1 MAGRHPGLSA
11 MLVMASTTAGGAGSA
26 SPESMGEE
34 RYTLPIAI
42 RGAGALALSSILIVD
57 DDAATQVRLAGLV
70 REALDAAP
78 ARLCTAADLGQAR
91 ALLQAERFDLALVDM
106 QLPDGNG
113 IELIGWLHAHAPQVQ
128 AVIVSAYAEEQL
140 TFAALRAGAIGYLMK
155 DRDDVELVVAL
166 RSLQRGGAPI
176 DPMIARRILALLP
189 EETAPVPASPAVNL
203 SERERGILGM
213 VAQGYGNREIA
224 ELLGLSRL
232 TVEAHTRNIYRKLAV
247 GSRTAAVFE
256 ARVLGLL
263 P

>member
-1 MAGRHPGLSA
+1 MQ
-11 MLVMASTTAGGAGSA
+11 
-26 SPESMGEE
+26 
-34 RYTLPIAI
+34 
-42 RGAGALALSSILIVD
+42 LSSILIVD
-57 DDAATQVRLAGLV
+57 DMQASL
-70 REALDAAP
+70 
-78 ARLCTAADLGQAR
+78 ARLERLLREVVPGPQAHVRVAADLAGARDLLLAGQ
-91 ALLQAERFDLALVDM
+91 FDLALVDM
-106 QLPDGNG
+106 QLPDGTG
-113 IELIGWLHAHAPQVQ
+113 IELIHWMRAHVPAVQ
-128 AVIVSAYAEEQL
+128 AVVVSAFAEEEAI
-140 TFAALRAGAIGYLMK
+140 FSALRAGAVGYLLK

-189 EETAPVPASPAVNL
+189 EEATPVPAPPEVNL

-224 ELLGLSRL
+224 EQLGLSRL

>member
-1 MAGRHPGLSA
+1 MQ
-11 MLVMASTTAGGAGSA
+11 
-26 SPESMGEE
+26 
-34 RYTLPIAI
+34 
-42 RGAGALALSSILIVD
+42 LSSILIVD
-57 DDAATQVRLAGLV
+57 DMQASL
-70 REALDAAP
+70 
-78 ARLCTAADLGQAR
+78 ARLERLLREVVPGPQAHVRAAADLAGARDLLLAGQ
-91 ALLQAERFDLALVDM
+91 FDLALVDM
-106 QLPDGNG
+106 QLPDGTG
-113 IELIGWLHAHAPQVQ
+113 IELIHWMRAHVPAVQ
-128 AVIVSAYAEEQL
+128 AVVVSAFAEEEAI
-140 TFAALRAGAIGYLMK
+140 FSALRAGAVGYLLK

-189 EETAPVPASPAVNL
+189 EEATPVPAPPEVNL

>member
-1 MAGRHPGLSA
+1 MQ
-11 MLVMASTTAGGAGSA
+11 
-26 SPESMGEE
+26 
-34 RYTLPIAI
+34 
-42 RGAGALALSSILIVD
+42 LSSILIVD
-57 DDAATQVRLAGLV
+57 DMQASL
-70 REALDAAP
+70 
-78 ARLCTAADLGQAR
+78 ARLERLLREVVPGPQAHVRVAADLAGARDLLLAGQ
-91 ALLQAERFDLALVDM
+91 FDLALVDM
-106 QLPDGNG
+106 QLPDGTG
-113 IELIGWLHAHAPQVQ
+113 IELIHWMRAHVPAVQ
-128 AVIVSAYAEEQL
+128 AVVVSAFAEEEAI
-140 TFAALRAGAIGYLMK
+140 FSALRAGAVGYLLK

-189 EETAPVPASPAVNL
+189 EEATPVPAPPEVNL

>member
-1 MAGRHPGLSA
+1 MQ
-11 MLVMASTTAGGAGSA
+11 
-26 SPESMGEE
+26 
-34 RYTLPIAI
+34 
-42 RGAGALALSSILIVD
+42 LSSILIVD
-57 DDAATQVRLAGLV
+57 DMQASLARLERLLREVVPGPQAHVRAAGDLAG
-70 REALDAAP
+70 
-78 ARLCTAADLGQAR
+78 ARDLLLAGQ
-91 ALLQAERFDLALVDM
+91 FDLALVDM
-106 QLPDGNG
+106 QLPDGTG
-113 IELIGWLHAHAPQVQ
+113 IELIHWMRAHVPAVQ
-128 AVIVSAYAEEQL
+128 AVVVSAFAEEEAI
-140 TFAALRAGAIGYLMK
+140 FSALRAGAVGYLLK

-189 EETAPVPASPAVNL
+189 EEATPVPAPPEVNL